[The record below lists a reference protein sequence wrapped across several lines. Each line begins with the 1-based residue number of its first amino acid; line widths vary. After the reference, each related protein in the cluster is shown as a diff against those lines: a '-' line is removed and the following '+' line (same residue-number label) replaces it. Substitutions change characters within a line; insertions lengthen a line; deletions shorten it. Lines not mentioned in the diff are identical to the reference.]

1 MDEPKHDLILAGGRL
16 VDPLSGTNMVCD
28 VALCD
33 GFITGIGRDL
43 PETHR
48 TRTIDVSGQL
58 VLPGLI
64 DTHAH
69 VYEHV
74 SGRFGLN
81 PDLVGVR
88 SGVTTVVDQGGASC
102 MTFPGFDNFIIRAS
116 DTRVLSFIS
125 AYVVG
130 GLEGHFYPDLYSP
143 AGVDVEATVRIAQ
156 AHPGLIK
163 GVKAHAEIGG
173 FERWGSEVIQRA
185 VEIAR
190 AIDRP
195 LYIHFGQLW
204 PRPDRATFAYE
215 VDEILRDVV
224 PLLAPGDIL
233 AHPFTRHP
241 GGFVDDAGNV
251 HPVVAEAL
259 EHGLRIDVGHG
270 SHFSIDTARRVLD
283 AGITP
288 HTLGADMHGYNTQV
302 PAPAGS
308 PENHPDDEMHAFA
321 GQQKFSLSYAMS
333 EMLALGFDLPDVVA
347 MVTSNAARM
356 IGEEATLGRIETGRA
371 ADITVLDDLTGSYIF
386 RDNSGVELKSTRML
400 QPAFCLRDG
409 IRFEADANIL
419 PVIGEAMR

>member
-1 MDEPKHDLILAGGRL
+1 MNKPKHDLILAGGRV
-16 VDPLSGTNMVCD
+16 VDPASGTNMIGD
-28 VALCD
+28 VAVRD
-33 GFITGIGRDL
+33 GAISEIGRDL
-43 PETHR
+43 PTTSGLE
-48 TRTIDVSGQL
+48 IVDVSGQL
-58 VLPGLI
+58 ILPGLI

-102 MTFPGFDNFIIRAS
+102 MTFPGFDNFIVRPS
-116 DTRVLSFIS
+116 DTRVMSFIS

-130 GLEGHFYPDLYSP
+130 GLEGHYYPDLYSP
-143 AGVDVEATVRIAQ
+143 AGVDAEATVRVAK
-156 AHPGLIK
+156 AHPALVR

-173 FERWGSEVIQRA
+173 FERWGTDVLRLS

-204 PRPDRATFAYE
+204 PRPDRATIAYD
-215 VDEILRDVV
+215 VDEILNDVV

-241 GGFVDDAGNV
+241 GGFVDMAGNV
-251 HPVVAEAL
+251 HPIVSEAL
-259 EHGLRIDVGHG
+259 DRGLRIDVGHG
-270 SHFSIDTARRVLD
+270 SHFSIDIARRALD
-283 AGITP
+283 AGVTP

-302 PAPAGS
+302 PAPAGT
-308 PENHPDDEMHAFA
+308 PNEHPDEEMHAFA
-321 GQQKFSLSYAMS
+321 GQQQFSLAYAMS
-333 EMLALGFDLPDVVA
+333 EMLALGIDIVDVVA

-356 IGEEATLGRIETGRA
+356 IGEPENLGALAVGRS
-371 ADITVLDDLTGSYIF
+371 ADITILNDLTGDF
-386 RDNSGVELKSTRML
+386 TFQDNSGRQLTGDRML

-409 IRFEADANIL
+409 QRHDADAEIL
-419 PVIGEAMR
+419 PGVHSG

>member
-1 MDEPKHDLILAGGRL
+1 MTEPKHDLILAGGRV
-16 VDPLSGTNMVCD
+16 VDPASGTNMVSD
-28 VALCD
+28 VAVCD
-33 GFITGIGRDL
+33 GVISEIGRDL
-43 PETHR
+43 PVASGRE
-48 TRTIDVSGQL
+48 IVDVSGQL
-58 VLPGLI
+58 VVPGLI

-81 PDLVGVR
+81 PDLVGVH

-102 MTFPGFDNFIIRAS
+102 MTFPGFDKFIADPS

-130 GLEGHFYPDLYSP
+130 GLEGHYYPDLYSP
-143 AGVDVEATVRIAQ
+143 AGVDVDATVRVAL
-156 AHPGLIK
+156 AHPNLIR

-173 FERWGSEVIQRA
+173 FERWGTDVLRLG

-204 PRPDRATFAYE
+204 PRPDRATVAYD

-241 GGFVDDAGNV
+241 GGFVDKAGNV
-251 HPVVAEAL
+251 HPIVSEAL
-259 EHGLRIDVGHG
+259 DRGLRIDVGHG
-270 SHFSIDTARRVLD
+270 SHFSIDIARRALD
-283 AGITP
+283 AGIAP

-302 PAPAGS
+302 PAPAGT
-308 PENHPDDEMHAFA
+308 PNEHPDDEMHAFA
-321 GQQKFSLSYAMS
+321 GQQQFSLAFAMS
-333 EMLALGFDLPDVVA
+333 EMLALGIELPDVVA
-347 MVTSNAARM
+347 MVTSNAAGM
-356 IGEEATLGRIETGRA
+356 ISEEDTLGRIEAGRA
-371 ADITVLDDLTGSYIF
+371 ADITILDDLTGNFVF
-386 RDNSGVELKSTRML
+386 RDNGGVELESERML

-409 IRFEADANIL
+409 TRFDADANIL
-419 PVIGEAMR
+419 PRLPG

>member
-1 MDEPKHDLILAGGRL
+1 MDKPEHDLILAGGRV
-16 VDPLSGTNMVCD
+16 VDPLSGLNSVCD
-28 VALCD
+28 VAICGGL
-33 GFITGIGRDL
+33 ITEIGRDL
-43 PETHR
+43 ATSNAR
-48 TRTIDVSGQL
+48 DVIDVSGKL

-69 VYEHV
+69 VYEFV

-102 MTFPGFDNFIIRAS
+102 MTFPGFDNFIVQPA

-130 GLEGHFYPDLYSP
+130 GLEGHYYPELYSP
-143 AGVDVEATVRIAQ
+143 AGVDVDATIRVAMAHQELVR
-156 AHPGLIK
+156 

-173 FERWGSEVIQRA
+173 FERWGSDVLRLG

-195 LYIHFGQLW
+195 LYVHFGQLW
-204 PRPDRATFAYE
+204 PRPERATIAYD
-215 VDEILRDVV
+215 VDEILRDVI

-241 GGFVDDAGNV
+241 GGFVDTAGRV
-251 HPVVAEAL
+251 HPIISEAL
-259 EHGLRIDVGHG
+259 DRGLRIDVGHG
-270 SHFSIDTARRVLD
+270 SHFSIDIARRALD

-288 HTLGADMHGYNTQV
+288 HTLGADMHGYNTRVQ
-302 PAPAGS
+302 APAGA
-308 PENHPDDEMHAFA
+308 PESHPDDEMHAFA
-321 GQQKFSLSYAMS
+321 GQQQFSLAFAMS
-333 EMLALGFDLPDVVA
+333 EMLALGIDLVDVVA
-347 MVTSNAARM
+347 MVTSNAAEM
-356 IGEEATLGRIETGRA
+356 IGAQDSIGTVAVGRR
-371 ADITVLDDLTGSYIF
+371 ADITLLDDLTDPVTF
-386 RDNSGVELKSTRML
+386 RDYSGVELSSERML

-409 IRFEADANIL
+409 VRFDADASIL
-419 PVIGEAMR
+419 PHLH